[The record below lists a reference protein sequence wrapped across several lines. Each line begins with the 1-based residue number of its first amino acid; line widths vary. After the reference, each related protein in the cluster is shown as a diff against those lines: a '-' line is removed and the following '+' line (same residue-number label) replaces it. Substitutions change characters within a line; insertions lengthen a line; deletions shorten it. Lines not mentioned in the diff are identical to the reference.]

1 MTDTPDLHEKM
12 SLATSPEIWAEG
24 GPVEDWTTDY
34 DIRDKDYVENP
45 VPIWAEMREKCPV
58 AHTDRLGGSWNP
70 TRFDD
75 VREMAKMTDVL
86 SSRQVLVMPPP
97 PGSAEMSRYE
107 QMIAAAPI
115 TADPPIHT
123 WTRRMLLPAFAPKAV
138 LQYERYTEELAH
150 SLIDEFIESGRC
162 DGAEQYAQ
170 QIPPR
175 VIAHMIGVDPA
186 WPTSS

>member
-1 MTDTPDLHEKM
+1 ME
-12 SLATSPEIWAEG
+12 
-24 GPVEDWTTDY
+24 
-34 DIRDKDYVENP
+34 
-45 VPIWAEMREKCPV
+45 
-58 AHTDRLGGSWNP
+58 P

-123 WTRRMLLPAFAPKAV
+123 
-138 LQYERYTEELAH
+138 
-150 SLIDEFIESGRC
+150 
-162 DGAEQYAQ
+162 
-170 QIPPR
+170 
-175 VIAHMIGVDPA
+175 
-186 WPTSS
+186 